1 MCADAPDTSGMNA
14 AAKANA
20 DIAKE
25 ALDWYKQAYQEQ
37 APLREAAAAKAMEV
51 SDAQLGSMRQ
61 NDAIS
66 KDYWDYQQ
74 NTFRPVERAIVD
86 AAQTYD
92 TEARREQKAGEA
104 IADVQQQI
112 DASMG
117 QQTRQ
122 LTRMGVNPN
131 AGKFAAMYNQMTMA
145 GALGKVQAASK
156 ARESVEMLG
165 YARKMDAAN
174 LGRNLAS
181 NQATSAGVALNA
193 GNSAAATGQMPLTQA
208 QNATS
213 QAAQGFN
220 TAIQGNNSAGNIYGQ
235 VAQMQGKDSGVM
247 GALGTVAGGFL
258 GGNGFA
264 KMIDSDENIKK
275 DIKPVSDEQALA
287 AVEKTP
293 VSEWAYKDGEGDGGA
308 HIGPMA
314 QHVRAT
320 MGEKAAPGGKQID
333 PITMNGINMAAIAAL
348 SRKVD
353 KLAKSKGAKALEG
366 WLHSSLGSATATSRL
381 RTRSTTESARI
392 DWTSSPTNCTRPGCR
407 RSWQR
412 RMSASVSVI
421 SGRRMWQP

>member
-1 MCADAPDTSGMNA
+1 MLIPNKFSGYSRVGIRLYHVDLGSDSPDYSGMNRA
-14 AAKANA
+14 AEANA
-20 DIAKE
+20 EIAKE
-25 ALDWYKQAYQEQ
+25 ALAWYKQAYQEQ
-37 APLREAAAAKAMEV
+37 APLREAAAARANAV
-51 SDAQLGSMRQ
+51 SDAQLASMQQ

-66 KDYWDYQQ
+66 KDYWNYQQ
-74 NTFRPVERAIVD
+74 STFRPMERAIVD

-92 TEARREQKAGEA
+92 TESRREQKAGEA

-112 DASMG
+112 DAAQG
-117 QQTRQ
+117 QQSRQ
-122 LTRMGVNPN
+122 LARMGVNPN
-131 AGKFAAMYNQMTMA
+131 GGKFAAMSNQISMA
-145 GALGKVQAASK
+145 GALGKAQAAAK
-156 ARESVEMLG
+156 ARDGVELQG
-165 YARKMDAAN
+165 YARMMDAAN

-181 NQATSAGVALNA
+181 NQATSAGVALDA

-235 VAQMQGKDSGVM
+235 VAQMQSQDSGIM

-264 KMIDSDENIKK
+264 EIIRSDMNVKK

-293 VSEWAYKDGEGDGGA
+293 VSKWTYKEGEGDGGV

-314 QHVRAT
+314 QHVKAT
-320 MGEKAAPGGKQID
+320 MGERAAPGGKQID
-333 PITMNGINMAAIAAL
+333 LITMNGMNMAAIAAL

-353 KLAKSKGAKALEG
+353 KLAKAKGAKA
-366 WLHSSLGSATATSRL
+366 
-381 RTRSTTESARI
+381 
-392 DWTSSPTNCTRPGCR
+392 
-407 RSWQR
+407 
-412 RMSASVSVI
+412 
-421 SGRRMWQP
+421 

>member
-1 MCADAPDTSGMNA
+1 MCSDAPDMTAMNKA
-14 AAKANA
+14 AEANA
-20 DIAKE
+20 EIAQQ
-25 ALDWYKQAYQEQ
+25 ALDWYKKSYAEQ
-37 APLREAAAAKAMEV
+37 APLREQAAAKANEV
-51 SDAQLGSMRQ
+51 SDAQLASMRQ

-66 KDYWDYQQ
+66 KDYWNYQQ

-92 TEARREQKAGEA
+92 TEARSDQKAGQA
-104 IADVQQQI
+104 VADVQQQI
-112 DASMG
+112 DASLG

-131 AGKFAAMYNQMTMA
+131 DGKFAAMSNQMSMA
-145 GALGKVQAASK
+145 GALGKAQAAAK
-156 ARESVEMLG
+156 AREGVELQG

-193 GNSAAATGQMPLTQA
+193 GNSAAQTGGMALSQA
-208 QNATS
+208 QNATN

-235 VAQMQGKDSGVM
+235 VAQMQSKDSGVM

-258 GGNGFA
+258 GGSGFA
-264 KMIDSDENIKK
+264 NMVDSDQNIKK
-275 DIKPVSDEQALA
+275 DIKPVSDAQALA

-293 VSEWAYKDGEGDGGA
+293 VSQWAYKKGEGDGET

-314 QHVRAT
+314 QHVKAT
-320 MGEKAAPGGKQID
+320 MGEQAAPGGKQID
-333 PITMNGINMAAIAAL
+333 LITMNGINMAAIAAL

-353 KLAKSKGAKALEG
+353 KLAKAKGAKA
-366 WLHSSLGSATATSRL
+366 
-381 RTRSTTESARI
+381 
-392 DWTSSPTNCTRPGCR
+392 
-407 RSWQR
+407 
-412 RMSASVSVI
+412 
-421 SGRRMWQP
+421 

>member
-1 MCADAPDTSGMNA
+1 MCADAPDTSGMNKA
-14 AAKANA
+14 AEANA
-20 DIAKE
+20 EVARE
-25 ALDWYKQAYQEQ
+25 ALAWYKQAYQEQ
-37 APLREAAAAKAMEV
+37 APLREAAAAKAMEI

-74 NTFRPVERAIVD
+74 STFRPMERAIVES
-86 AAQTYD
+86 AQTYD
-92 TEARREQKAGEA
+92 TETRREQKAGEA

-112 DASMG
+112 DASQG

-122 LTRMGVNPN
+122 LARMGVNPN
-131 AGKFAAMYNQMTMA
+131 DGKFAATSNMMTMA
-145 GALGKVQAASK
+145 GALGKAEAASK
-156 ARESVEMLG
+156 AREAVELQG

-208 QNATS
+208 QTATT

-235 VAQMQGKDSGVM
+235 VAQTQSQDSGIL
-247 GALGTVAGGFL
+247 GALGTVAGGWAS
-258 GGNGFA
+258 GGF
-264 KMIDSDENIKK
+264 KMPSDKNIKK

-287 AVEKTP
+287 AVEDTP
-293 VSEWAYKDGEGDGGA
+293 VSRWTYKEGEGDGGA

-314 QHVRAT
+314 QHVKAT
-320 MGEKAAPGGKQID
+320 MGERAAPGGKQID
-333 PITMNGINMAAIAAL
+333 LITMNGMNMAAISAL

-353 KLAKSKGAKALEG
+353 KLAKAKGAKA
-366 WLHSSLGSATATSRL
+366 
-381 RTRSTTESARI
+381 
-392 DWTSSPTNCTRPGCR
+392 
-407 RSWQR
+407 
-412 RMSASVSVI
+412 
-421 SGRRMWQP
+421 

>member
-1 MCADAPDTSGMNA
+1 MLIPNKFSGYSRAGIRLYHVDLGGDAPDYSGMNA
-14 AAKANA
+14 AAEANA
-20 DIAKE
+20 EVARE
-25 ALDWYKQAYQEQ
+25 ALKWYQTAYKEQ

-74 NTFRPVERAIVD
+74 NTFRPVERSIVD

-104 IADVQQQI
+104 VADVQQQI
-112 DASMG
+112 DASLG

-235 VAQMQGKDSGVM
+235 VAQMENKDSGIL
-247 GALGTVAGGFL
+247 GALGTVAGGWA
-258 GGNGFA
+258 GGGFKMPTSDKNA
-264 KMIDSDENIKK
+264 KKNV
-275 DIKPVSDEQALA
+275 KPISDEQALQ

-293 VSEWAYKDGEGDGGA
+293 VSEWTYKDGEGDGGA

-333 PITMNGINMAAIAAL
+333 LITMNGVSMAAIAAL

-353 KLAKSKGAKALEG
+353 KLAKAKGAKA
-366 WLHSSLGSATATSRL
+366 
-381 RTRSTTESARI
+381 
-392 DWTSSPTNCTRPGCR
+392 
-407 RSWQR
+407 
-412 RMSASVSVI
+412 
-421 SGRRMWQP
+421 

>member
-1 MCADAPDTSGMNA
+1 MLIPNKFSGYSRVGIRLYHIDLGSDAPDYSGMNRA
-14 AAKANA
+14 AEANA
-20 DIAKE
+20 EIAKE
-25 ALDWYKQAYQEQ
+25 ALAWYKQVYQEQ
-37 APLREAAAAKAMEV
+37 APLREAAAAKANEV
-51 SDAQLGSMRQ
+51 SDAQLASMRQ

-66 KDYWDYQQ
+66 KDYWNYQQ

-86 AAQTYD
+86 AAQNYD
-92 TEARREQKAGEA
+92 TEARRDQKAGQA
-104 IADVQQQI
+104 VADVQQQI
-112 DASMG
+112 DASLG

-131 AGKFAAMYNQMTMA
+131 SGKFAAMSNQMSMA
-145 GALGKVQAASK
+145 GALGKAQAAAK
-156 ARESVEMLG
+156 AREGVELQG

-193 GNSAAATGQMPLTQA
+193 GNSAAQTGGMALSQA
-208 QNATS
+208 QNATN
-213 QAAQGFN
+213 QVGQGFN

-235 VAQMQGKDSGVM
+235 VAKMQSQDSGIM

-264 KMIDSDENIKK
+264 KMIDSDQNIKK

-293 VSEWAYKDGEGDGGA
+293 VSQWTYKKGEGDGET

-314 QHVRAT
+314 QHVKAT
-320 MGEKAAPGGKQID
+320 MGEQAAPGGKQID
-333 PITMNGINMAAIAAL
+333 LITMNGMNMAAISAL

-353 KLAKSKGAKALEG
+353 KLAKAKGAKA
-366 WLHSSLGSATATSRL
+366 
-381 RTRSTTESARI
+381 
-392 DWTSSPTNCTRPGCR
+392 
-407 RSWQR
+407 
-412 RMSASVSVI
+412 
-421 SGRRMWQP
+421 

>member
-1 MCADAPDTSGMNA
+1 MNPIFEKRRAQGYSRLYCSDSPDYSGMNRA
-14 AAKANA
+14 AEANA
-20 DIAKE
+20 EVARE
-25 ALDWYKQAYQEQ
+25 ALKWYQTVYQEQ
-37 APLREAAAAKAMEV
+37 APLREAAAAKANAV
-51 SDAQLGSMRQ
+51 SDAQMASMQQ

-66 KDYWDYQQ
+66 KDYWNYQQ
-74 NTFRPVERAIVD
+74 STFRPMERAIVD

-92 TEARREQKAGEA
+92 TESRRDQKAGEA

-112 DASMG
+112 DAAQG
-117 QQTRQ
+117 QQSRQ
-122 LTRMGVNPN
+122 LARMGVNPN
-131 AGKFAAMYNQMTMA
+131 DGKFAAMSNQISMA
-145 GALGKVQAASK
+145 GALGKAQAASK
-156 ARESVEMLG
+156 AREGVELQG

-235 VAQMQGKDSGVM
+235 VAQIQSKDSGIL
-247 GALGTVAGGFL
+247 GALGTAVGGWAGG
-258 GGNGFA
+258 GFKMPTSDKNA
-264 KMIDSDENIKK
+264 KKNV
-275 DIKPVSDEQALA
+275 KPISDEQALQ

-293 VSEWAYKDGEGDGGA
+293 VSEWAYKDGEGDGGT

-320 MGEKAAPGGKQID
+320 MGEEAAPGGKQID
-333 PITMNGINMAAIAAL
+333 LITMNGVSMAAIAAL

-353 KLAKSKGAKALEG
+353 KLAKAKGAKA
-366 WLHSSLGSATATSRL
+366 
-381 RTRSTTESARI
+381 
-392 DWTSSPTNCTRPGCR
+392 
-407 RSWQR
+407 
-412 RMSASVSVI
+412 
-421 SGRRMWQP
+421 

>member
-1 MCADAPDTSGMNA
+1 MCSDSPDYSGMNRA
-14 AAKANA
+14 AEANA
-20 DIAKE
+20 EVSRE
-25 ALDWYKQAYQEQ
+25 ALQWYQTAYQEQ
-37 APLREAAAAKAMEV
+37 APLREQAAAKANAV
-51 SDAQLGSMRQ
+51 SDAQLASMQQ

-66 KDYWDYQQ
+66 KDYWNYQQ

-112 DASMG
+112 DASLG

-131 AGKFAAMYNQMTMA
+131 DGKFAAMSNQMTMA
-145 GALGKVQAASK
+145 GALGKAQAAAK
-156 ARESVEMLG
+156 AREGVELQG

-193 GNSAAATGQMPLTQA
+193 GNSAAQTGGMALSQA
-208 QNATS
+208 QNATN
-213 QAAQGFN
+213 QAAQGFS

-235 VAQMQGKDSGVM
+235 VAKSQSEQGS
-247 GALGTVAGGFL
+247 LGDLATIGMSA
-258 GGNGFA
+258 A
-264 KMIDSDENIKK
+264 KLWPSDRKIKKNIK
-275 DIKPVSDEQALA
+275 PTTDEQALD

-293 VSEWAYKDGEGDGGA
+293 VSQWTYKDGEGDGGT
-308 HIGPMA
+308 HVGPMA
-314 QHVRAT
+314 QHVKAT
-320 MGEKAAPGGKQID
+320 MGEQAAPGGKQID

-353 KLAKSKGAKALEG
+353 KLAQAKGAKA
-366 WLHSSLGSATATSRL
+366 
-381 RTRSTTESARI
+381 
-392 DWTSSPTNCTRPGCR
+392 
-407 RSWQR
+407 
-412 RMSASVSVI
+412 
-421 SGRRMWQP
+421 

>member
-1 MCADAPDTSGMNA
+1 MCSDSPDYSGMNRA
-14 AAKANA
+14 AEANA
-20 DIAKE
+20 EVSKE

-37 APLREAAAAKAMEV
+37 APLREQAAAKANAV
-51 SDAQLGSMRQ
+51 SDAQLASMRQ

-74 NTFRPVERAIVD
+74 NTFRPVERSIVD

-92 TEARREQKAGEA
+92 TEARSDQKAGQA

-112 DASMG
+112 DASLG

-131 AGKFAAMYNQMTMA
+131 DGKFAAMSNQMTMA
-145 GALGKVQAASK
+145 GALGKAQAAAK
-156 ARESVEMLG
+156 AREGVELQG

-193 GNSAAATGQMPLTQA
+193 GNSAAQTGGMALTQA

-235 VAQMQGKDSGVM
+235 VAKSQSEQGSG
-247 GALGTVAGGFL
+247 LGDLATIGMSA
-258 GGNGFA
+258 A
-264 KMIDSDENIKK
+264 KLWPSDRKIKKNIK
-275 DIKPVSDEQALA
+275 PTTDEQALD

-293 VSEWAYKDGEGDGGA
+293 VSQWTYKDGEGDGGT
-308 HIGPMA
+308 HVGPMA
-314 QHVRAT
+314 QHVKAT
-320 MGEKAAPGGKQID
+320 MGEQAAPGGKQID

-353 KLAKSKGAKALEG
+353 KLAQAKGAKA
-366 WLHSSLGSATATSRL
+366 
-381 RTRSTTESARI
+381 
-392 DWTSSPTNCTRPGCR
+392 
-407 RSWQR
+407 
-412 RMSASVSVI
+412 
-421 SGRRMWQP
+421 

>member
-20 DIAKE
+20 DVAKE

-37 APLREAAAAKAMEV
+37 APLREAAAAKANAV
-51 SDAQLGSMRQ
+51 SDAQMASMQQ

-66 KDYWDYQQ
+66 KDYWNYQQ
-74 NTFRPVERAIVD
+74 STFRPMEQSIVD

-92 TEARREQKAGEA
+92 TEARREQKAGQA
-104 IADVQQQI
+104 VADVEQQLAAAQ
-112 DASMG
+112 G
-117 QQTRQ
+117 QQSRQ

-131 AGKFAAMYNQMTMA
+131 DGKFAAMSTQMAMT
-145 GALGKVQAASK
+145 GALGKAQAASK
-156 ARESVEMLG
+156 AREGVELQG

-193 GNSAAATGQMPLTQA
+193 GNSAAQTGGMALSQA
-208 QNATS
+208 QNATN

-235 VAQMQGKDSGVM
+235 VAQMQSKDSGMM

-258 GGNGFA
+258 GGSGFA
-264 KMIDSDENIKK
+264 EIVKSDKNIKK

-287 AVEKTP
+287 AVEDTP
-293 VSEWAYKDGEGDGGA
+293 VSRWTYKEGEGDGGA

-314 QHVRAT
+314 QHVKAT
-320 MGEKAAPGGKQID
+320 MGERAAPGGKQID
-333 PITMNGINMAAIAAL
+333 LITMNGMNMAAIAAL

-353 KLAKSKGAKALEG
+353 KLAKAKGAKA
-366 WLHSSLGSATATSRL
+366 
-381 RTRSTTESARI
+381 
-392 DWTSSPTNCTRPGCR
+392 
-407 RSWQR
+407 
-412 RMSASVSVI
+412 
-421 SGRRMWQP
+421 

>member
-1 MCADAPDTSGMNA
+1 MCSDSPDYSGMNRA
-14 AAKANA
+14 AEANA
-20 DIAKE
+20 EVARE
-25 ALDWYKQAYQEQ
+25 ALKWYQTAYQEQ
-37 APLREAAAAKAMEV
+37 APLREQAAAKANAV
-51 SDAQLGSMRQ
+51 SDAQMASMQQ

-74 NTFRPVERAIVD
+74 NTFRPVERSIVD

-112 DASMG
+112 DASLG
-117 QQTRQ
+117 QQMRQ

-131 AGKFAAMYNQMTMA
+131 DGKFAAMSNQMSMA
-145 GALGKVQAASK
+145 GALGKAQAAAK
-156 ARESVEMLG
+156 AREGVELQG

-193 GNSAAATGQMPLTQA
+193 GNNAAATGQMPLTQA

-235 VAQMQGKDSGVM
+235 VAQMQSQDSGIL
-247 GALGTVAGGFL
+247 GALGTVAGGWAS
-258 GGNGFA
+258 GGF
-264 KMIDSDENIKK
+264 KMPTSDKNAKK
-275 DIKPVSDEQALA
+275 DIKPVTDEQALA
-287 AVEKTP
+287 SVEKTP
-293 VSEWAYKDGEGDGGA
+293 VSQWTYKKGEGDGET

-314 QHVRAT
+314 QHVKAT
-320 MGEKAAPGGKQID
+320 MGEQAAPGGKQID
-333 PITMNGINMAAIAAL
+333 LITMNGMNMAAIAAL

-353 KLAKSKGAKALEG
+353 KLAKAKGANA
-366 WLHSSLGSATATSRL
+366 
-381 RTRSTTESARI
+381 
-392 DWTSSPTNCTRPGCR
+392 
-407 RSWQR
+407 
-412 RMSASVSVI
+412 
-421 SGRRMWQP
+421 

>member
-1 MCADAPDTSGMNA
+1 MLIPNKFSGYSRVGIRLYHVDLGGDSPDYSGMNKA
-14 AAKANA
+14 AEANA
-20 DIAKE
+20 EVAKE

-37 APLREAAAAKAMEV
+37 APLREQAAAKAMEV

-74 NTFRPVERAIVD
+74 NTFRPVERAIVAD
-86 AAQTYD
+86 AQNYD
-92 TEARREQKAGEA
+92 TETRREQKAGQA
-104 IADVQQQI
+104 IADVEQQLALAQ
-112 DASMG
+112 G

-122 LTRMGVNPN
+122 FTRMGINPN
-131 AGKFAAMYNQMTMA
+131 DGKFADMSNQMTMA
-145 GALGKVQAASK
+145 GALGKAQAAAK
-156 ARESVEMLG
+156 AREGVELQG

-235 VAQMQGKDSGVM
+235 VAQMEGKDSGVL
-247 GALGTVAGGFL
+247 GALGGVAGQ
-258 GGNGFA
+258 FA
-264 KMIDSDENIKK
+264 GSKAGSTMIAGWLSDMAVKK
-275 DIKPVSDEQALA
+275 NVKPVSDEQALA

-293 VSEWAYKDGEGDGGA
+293 VSKWTYKEGEGDGGA

-314 QHVRAT
+314 QHVKAT
-320 MGEKAAPGGKQID
+320 MGEQAAPEGKQID

-353 KLAKSKGAKALEG
+353 KLAKAKGAKA
-366 WLHSSLGSATATSRL
+366 
-381 RTRSTTESARI
+381 
-392 DWTSSPTNCTRPGCR
+392 
-407 RSWQR
+407 
-412 RMSASVSVI
+412 
-421 SGRRMWQP
+421 

>member
-1 MCADAPDTSGMNA
+1 MCADAPDTSGMNKA
-14 AAKANA
+14 AEANA
-20 DIAKE
+20 EIAKE
-25 ALDWYKQAYQEQ
+25 ALAWYKQAYQEQ
-37 APLREAAAAKAMEV
+37 APLREQAAAKANEV
-51 SDAQLGSMRQ
+51 SDAQLASMRQ

-66 KDYWDYQQ
+66 KDYWNYQQ
-74 NTFRPVERAIVD
+74 STFRPMERSIVD

-112 DASMG
+112 DASLG

-122 LTRMGVNPN
+122 LTSMGVNPN
-131 AGKFAAMYNQMTMA
+131 DGKFAAMSNQMSMA
-145 GALGKVQAASK
+145 GALGKAQAAAK
-156 ARESVEMLG
+156 AREGVELQG

-193 GNSAAATGQMPLTQA
+193 GNSAAQTGGMALSQA
-208 QNATS
+208 QNATN
-213 QAAQGFN
+213 QVGQGFN

-293 VSEWAYKDGEGDGGA
+293 VSQWTYKKGEGDGET

-314 QHVRAT
+314 QHVKAT
-320 MGEKAAPGGKQID
+320 MGEQAAPGGKQID

-353 KLAKSKGAKALEG
+353 KLAKAKGAKA
-366 WLHSSLGSATATSRL
+366 
-381 RTRSTTESARI
+381 
-392 DWTSSPTNCTRPGCR
+392 
-407 RSWQR
+407 
-412 RMSASVSVI
+412 
-421 SGRRMWQP
+421 

>member
-1 MCADAPDTSGMNA
+1 MCADSPDYSGMNKA
-14 AAKANA
+14 AEANA
-20 DIAKE
+20 EIAKE

-37 APLREAAAAKAMEV
+37 APLREQAAAKAMEV

-66 KDYWDYQQ
+66 KDYWNYQQ
-74 NTFRPVERAIVD
+74 STFRPMEQSIVD
-86 AAQTYD
+86 AAQNYD
-92 TEARREQKAGEA
+92 TEARSEQKAGQA
-104 IADVQQQI
+104 MADVEQQLAAAQ
-112 DASMG
+112 G

-131 AGKFAAMYNQMTMA
+131 GGKFAAMSNQMTMA
-145 GALGKVQAASK
+145 GALGKASAATK
-156 ARESVEMLG
+156 AREGVELQG

-193 GNSAAATGQMPLTQA
+193 GNSAANTGGMALSQA
-208 QNATS
+208 QNATN

-235 VAQMQGKDSGVM
+235 VAQMEGKDSGLM
-247 GALGTVAGGFL
+247 GALGGVAGQ
-258 GGNGFA
+258 FA
-264 KMIDSDENIKK
+264 GSKAGSTMIAGWFSDKNAKK
-275 DIKPVSDEQALA
+275 NVKPISDEQALQ

-293 VSEWAYKDGEGDGGA
+293 VSEWTYKDGEGDGGT

-320 MGEKAAPGGKQID
+320 MGEQAAPGGKQID

-353 KLAKSKGAKALEG
+353 KLAKAKGAKA
-366 WLHSSLGSATATSRL
+366 
-381 RTRSTTESARI
+381 
-392 DWTSSPTNCTRPGCR
+392 
-407 RSWQR
+407 
-412 RMSASVSVI
+412 
-421 SGRRMWQP
+421 